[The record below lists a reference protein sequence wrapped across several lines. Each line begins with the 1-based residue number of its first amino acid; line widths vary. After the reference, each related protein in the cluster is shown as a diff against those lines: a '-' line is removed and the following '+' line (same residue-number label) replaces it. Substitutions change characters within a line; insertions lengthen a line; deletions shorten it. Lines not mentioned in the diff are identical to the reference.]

1 MDIVNYY
8 ENHFKKKKNHFINE
22 RVVFRFEKMNDTS
35 VIVNLLL

>member
-8 ENHFKKKKNHFINE
+8 ENHFFFLNHFINE